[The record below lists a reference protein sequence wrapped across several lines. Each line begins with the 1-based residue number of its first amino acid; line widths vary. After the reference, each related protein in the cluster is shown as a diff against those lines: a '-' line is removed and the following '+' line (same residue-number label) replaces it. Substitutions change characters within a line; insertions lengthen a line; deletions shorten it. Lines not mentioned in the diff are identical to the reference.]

1 MLDIQFPDTF
11 RIGIRIHETI
21 LTDLCSHSL
30 AYKKAVE
37 EEEEN
42 AWTLNPD
49 ALEALLQKKGLRLTV
64 LPLKDSQVFIG
75 RSIADMCAWES
86 KDAFWD
92 TTVTA
97 FTKLA
102 RDLDAPDLLQTYP
115 LTTHIVE
122 RT

>member
-21 LTDLCSHSL
+21 LTDLCYHSL
-30 AYKKAVE
+30 AYRTAVE

-42 AWTLNPD
+42 TWKLDPD
-49 ALEALLQKKGLRLTV
+49 VLETLLQKKGLRLTV
-64 LPLKDSQVFIG
+64 LPIKYNQVFIG

-102 RDLDAPDLLQTYP
+102 QDLDAPDFLQTYT

>member
-1 MLDIQFPDTF
+1 MLDIQFPATL
-11 RIGIRIHETI
+11 RIGIRIHETSR
-21 LTDLCSHSL
+21 TDLCARTL

-42 AWTLNPD
+42 TWKLDPD
-49 ALEALLQKKGLRLTV
+49 ALEALLQRKGLRLTV